1 MKALNV
7 AMLGLVAGSLMGC
20 QATTGSDGYETLR
33 TFTDGWG
40 VVRARGAADGQ
51 RATLTA
57 IAPDAVS
64 YDGASVDEGV
74 PVNIDPNS
82 AVIIGYDANGTFYEA
97 TGYVGASPLY
107 IAGYETD
114 NGQASI
120 LYGVDTNTGDSA
132 LMAGGMEATSL
143 PVGGSAIYNG
153 ASVVGSRSGSSFQEI
168 GTFAMNVNFGTQKAS
183 ISANTANTALVG
195 TNIDINGDELS
206 SRDLTLTVFGTPYR
220 ARLDGYLNGPGA
232 NAVTG
237 VFHDDRA
244 DPLFSGAFAGQD

>member
-1 MKALNV
+1 MKSLYF
-7 AMLGLVAGSLMGC
+7 AMLGLAVTSLAGC
-20 QATTGSDGYETLR
+20 QTTTGSDGYETLR
-33 TFTDGWG
+33 TFADGWG

-57 IAPDAVS
+57 IAPNAAR
-64 YDGASVDEGV
+64 YDGSSIDDGV
-74 PVNIDPNS
+74 PINIDANS
-82 AVIIGYDANGTFYEA
+82 AVITGYDANGTFYEA

-120 LYGVDTNTGDSA
+120 LYGVDINTGDSA
-132 LMAGGMEATSL
+132 LMAGGMEATSI
-143 PVGGSAIYNG
+143 PAAGSAIYNG
-153 ASVVGSRSGSSFQEI
+153 ASVVGSRWDSSFQEI

-183 ISANTANTALVG
+183 ISANTANTSLFG
-195 TNIDINGDELS
+195 TDIDVNGDELS
-206 SRDLTLTVFGTPYR
+206 SRDLTLTVFGTQYR
-220 ARLDGYLNGPGA
+220 ARLDGFLNGPGA

-244 DPLFSGAFAGQD
+244 DPFFGGAFAGQD